1 PLLQGVTG
9 AYFSHAFRCVTRA
22 DMLRPPVT
30 TADICHPDTPAPRI
44 RRQFTSA
51 PNCPSQ
57 ASGPAD
63 RPFSAFAGN
72 SPGGH
77 QPRRGLTG
85 PHPPS
90 VVASF
95 STLGGDRW

>member
-1 PLLQGVTG
+1 
-9 AYFSHAFRCVTRA
+9 
-22 DMLRPPVT
+22 MLRPPVT
-30 TADICHPDTPAPRI
+30 TADNCDPDTPALRI
-44 RRQFTSA
+44 RCQFISA
-51 PNCPSQ
+51 PSCTSQ

-95 STLGGDRW
+95 STLGGTDGKVIPGNPAGITRAALRGR